1 MQRNRERKLRL
12 SYGDRIKKEE
22 EEDQGLNKLWLIIR
36 YLKVGELENHFVLR
50 GGERIKIGRV
60 VFTVR
65 ELVNDKYQYYGPD
78 DLETGDS
85 VAQVSVSGGESSSS
99 YMSVTDDGKR
109 LLSK

>member
-1 MQRNRERKLRL
+1 MLC
-12 SYGDRIKKEE
+12 
-22 EEDQGLNKLWLIIR
+22 
-36 YLKVGELENHFVLR
+36 GELENHFVLR

-85 VAQVSVSGGESSSS
+85 VA
-99 YMSVTDDGKR
+99 
-109 LLSK
+109 

>member
-1 MQRNRERKLRL
+1 MLCRFGFAESQLGLPGQRFNYACLISANLACKYCSCRSYHQILLL
-12 SYGDRIKKEE
+12 SI
-22 EEDQGLNKLWLIIR
+22 LWLIIR

-85 VAQVSVSGGESSSS
+85 VA
-99 YMSVTDDGKR
+99 
-109 LLSK
+109 